1 MGCSK
6 TGDRKQKR
14 EETIESRQVENSRV
28 LNDKGVE
35 IHFKKTLC
43 DK

>member
-14 EETIESRQVENSRV
+14 EETIESRKVEHSRV
-28 LNDKGVE
+28 LNDKWVE
-35 IHFKKTLC
+35 IHFKKTFY